1 MGINII
7 KKYSQHGGNQ
17 MFLKPVKRAL
27 LELYL
32 VFFFSHTTWSDDFI
46 EEIIVTSQK
55 RAQGLSVQDIP
66 TSVTAFN
73 EDLIN
78 SSQAVDLTDIGR
90 MAPNATLHP
99 SATFASTPNFLIRV
113 A

>member
-1 MGINII
+1 
-7 KKYSQHGGNQ
+7 
-17 MFLKPVKRAL
+17 MFFKPVKKAL
-27 LELYL
+27 VGALAL

-99 SATFASTPNFLIRV
+99 SATFAATPNFLIRGIGV
-113 A
+113 SGTTRSLDRRS